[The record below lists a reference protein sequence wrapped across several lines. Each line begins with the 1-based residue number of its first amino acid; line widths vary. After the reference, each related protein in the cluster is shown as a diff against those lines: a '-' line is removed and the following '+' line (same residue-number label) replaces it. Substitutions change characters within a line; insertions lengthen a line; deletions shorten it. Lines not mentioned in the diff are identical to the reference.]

1 MFSIRRLASL
11 ATVSV
16 FLAACGGGGGS
27 GGGNNNPPGG
37 GGNPPGGGNNP
48 PAYTVSVAPGSVQ
61 FSALARGTLP
71 AAQDVTATFTG
82 EGLVVGTPPGT
93 SLPSWL
99 NLSIVG
105 SPTSSPAQVR
115 FTVTTTGTAADSL
128 STTIRFVTAK
138 SDGTLPVTKDV
149 TVTYTI
155 TDPLDLDTTSL
166 EFDATAGTTAAPRTV
181 QVLGSGTNWTASS
194 NQPWLTLSQTS
205 GTNSGSIEVTANAT
219 SLAAGTHTAQVRVED
234 TLAST
239 VRTVPVTF
247 HVSANRWNVAR
258 TGVQL
263 LAFTDS
269 AARPAHVVVT
279 NDGGTAATWTATAN
293 VQWLDVTA
301 SGANGDTLT
310 ITPGATASNL
320 GADAI
325 FIATV
330 TISGNGI
337 QDDTVRVGYF
347 RSSAAEP
354 TSVQA
359 ALDLSTSVQPAG
371 LAIDPIRPYAYVGL
385 STNTV
390 RRVNLLTGAV
400 FTLFTAAADSKI
412 GRVVVSGD
420 GQYLYASSIGSTG
433 DVLRFNLDFGVPT
446 AALPKMTNCCA
457 QELAWVRSRGV
468 PLLVTGHFE
477 VYNADTGA
485 AQTAV
490 NVPVDGLT
498 KFDYLA
504 AMSDGSEIWAIDN
517 VSATGD
523 ACTRAAS
530 FRVVTRPEDGTGHL
544 APFRDSAP
552 LIGQSAFCP
561 SISQLASSADGANLE
576 VIGQNAGGTVAFF
589 EGARGG
595 ALSEIASTRHYEHL
609 GVGLDGLKAL
619 SYLGSNG
626 AFSDGIEVL
635 DANNGLVHTFE
646 QLQSMQGVRFSADD
660 RFLVVIG
667 NSQSAAGDLQVLK
680 IP

>member
-1 MFSIRRLASL
+1 VVA
-11 ATVSV
+11 ATTILRAVV
-16 FLAACGGGGGS
+16 AIHPAAATTLR
-27 GGGNNNPPGG
+27 P
-37 GGNPPGGGNNP
+37 
-48 PAYTVSVAPGSVQ
+48 YTVSVAPGSVQ
-61 FSALARGTLP
+61 FSALARGALP

-82 EGLVVGTPPGT
+82 ESLVVDTLPGT

-105 SPTSSPAQVR
+105 SPTASPAQVR
-115 FTVTTTGTAADSL
+115 FTVTTTGTEADSL
-128 STTIRFVTAK
+128 ATTIRFVTAK

-166 EFDATAGTTAAPRTV
+166 EFDATTGTSAAPRTV
-181 QVLGSGTNWTASS
+181 QVLGSGTNWIASS

-219 SLAAGTHTAQVRVED
+219 SLAAGTHTAEVRVED

-310 ITPGATASNL
+310 ITPGATAGTL

-330 TISGNGI
+330 TVSSSDGI
-337 QDDTVRVGYF
+337 QSDTLRVGYF
-347 RSSAAEP
+347 RSSAPEP
-354 TSVQA
+354 TAVQA

-390 RRVNLLTGAV
+390 RRVNLLTGTV
-400 FTLFTAAADSKI
+400 FTLFTAAADAKI

-420 GQYLYASSIGSTG
+420 GRYLYASSIGSDG
-433 DVLRFNLDFGVPT
+433 DVLRYDLDFGVPLS
-446 AALPKMTNCCA
+446 ALSKMTNCCA

-477 VYNADTGA
+477 VYNAESGV
-485 AQTAV
+485 AQTPV

-504 AMSDGSEIWAIDN
+504 AMSDGEEIWAVDS

-530 FRVVTRPEDGTGHL
+530 FSVVTRPEDGTGHL

-561 SISQLASSADGANLE
+561 NISQLASSTDGANLE

-595 ALSEIASTRHYEHL
+595 AVSEIASTRHYEHL

-635 DANNGLVHTFE
+635 DANNVLVHTFE
-646 QLQSMQGVRFSADD
+646 QLQAMEGVRFSGDD

-680 IP
+680 IQ

>member
-82 EGLVVGTPPGT
+82 EDLVVGTPPGT

-128 STTIRFVTAK
+128 ATTIRFVTAK

-400 FTLFTAAADSKI
+400 FTLFTAAADAKI

-530 FRVVTRPEDGTGHL
+530 VRVVTRPEDGTGHL